1 MMVMTAIDD
10 PEKVES
16 ALSSIYNRLAD
27 FLIKN
32 IDLDRV
38 SMILEAGCGSG
49 RLTIPLAE
57 KLGARRKIIAFDISS
72 GPYEGDL
79 EILEKTIR
87 KKGFEKLI
95 ETVKGDVRNM
105 EGIQDEKI
113 DLIVS
118 NELFCDLDRRGLER
132 ALKEFYR
139 ILKPKGQMAHAELN
153 PFPENRAQQILIE
166 SNSYSLETL
175 TPRPEWFSPAADEVA
190 VLMHK
195 TGFRDIYVKYFETNL
210 RFGFKAAVELLKKCK
225 TDPKFVTKYEKALR
239 KYGLELPMEHVIFCE
254 KSNLI

>member
-1 MMVMTAIDD
+1 VIVMIAIDD

-16 ALSSIYNRLAD
+16 SLGFMYNRLAD

-38 SMILEAGCGSG
+38 SMVLEAGCGSG

-57 KLGARRKIIAFDISS
+57 KLGAKRKIIAFDISS

-87 KKGFEKLI
+87 KKGLEELI

-105 EGIQDEKI
+105 KGIQDEKI

-132 ALKEFYR
+132 ALKEFHR

-153 PFPENRAQQILIE
+153 PFPKNRAQEILIE

-175 TPRPEWFSPAADEVA
+175 TPRPDWFSPSADEVA

-195 TGFRDIYVKYFETNL
+195 IGFRNILVKYFETSL
-210 RFGFKAAVELLKKCK
+210 RLGFEAALELLKIWK
-225 TDPKFVTKYEKALR
+225 TDPKFIMKYDKKLR
-239 KYGLELPMEHVIFCE
+239 RYGLEFPMEHVIFCE
-254 KSNLI
+254 KFNLL